1 MARLHQGDLSDDVK
15 FVGSVAVDTETLGL
29 NYKRDRLCLVQLCS
43 ADGEV
48 HMVQIDKNHPEKA
61 KNLRKLL
68 ENESVLK
75 IFHFARF
82 DISMIKNWLGA
93 NVFPIYCTKIVSKLV
108 RTYTDK
114 HGLKMLCHEILHIDI
129 SKQEQSSYW
138 GREQLT
144 PEQLKYAAGDV
155 IYLHKIKKEL
165 DEMLA
170 REGKTQLAEAC
181 FAALPLI
188 SKLELENYSPEE
200 LFTH

>member
-1 MARLHQGDLSDDVK
+1 
-15 FVGSVAVDTETLGL
+15 
-29 NYKRDRLCLVQLCS
+29 
-43 ADGEV
+43 
-48 HMVQIDKNHPEKA
+48 
-61 KNLRKLL
+61 
-68 ENESVLK
+68 
-75 IFHFARF
+75 
-82 DISMIKNWLGA
+82 
-93 NVFPIYCTKIVSKLV
+93 
-108 RTYTDK
+108 
-114 HGLKMLCHEILHIDI
+114 MLCHEILHIDI